1 MSYEPSILRGVE
13 QLTLM
18 SAANAISVELKTH
31 LQQRLQWLEKIIA
44 LAKLEVFPY
53 F

>member
-1 MSYEPSILRGVE
+1 MNYEPSILQGVE

-31 LQQRLQWLEKIIA
+31 LEQRLQWLEKILA
-44 LAKLEVFPY
+44 LAKLEVVLNI
-53 F
+53 